1 MSFSRAQVDRAVA
14 DFDTEIFERGAF
26 MGTVHRVRTGKRNVN
41 PSPIQVGWGVLEESK
56 LDLTVKYW
64 VGLKSTLPRVVP
76 LLTDTDSLCVESIGK
91 VDPILLLEQANLDLP
106 VEFGLIGDADVAK
119 FEQVYGAVI
128 SKDAMDK
135 LKGLRGR
142 LGPV

>member
-1 MSFSRAQVDRAVA
+1 M
-14 DFDTEIFERGAF
+14 
-26 MGTVHRVRTGKRNVN
+26 N
-41 PSPIQVGWGVLEESK
+41 PSPIQVGWGVLEEST